1 MRSRP
6 EGRARM
12 VRSGCLLMAV
22 MMSCAACASTVNGRR
37 QEVAFSSDPP
47 GAEVIV
53 DGADLGTTPAV
64 INLARHHDHSV
75 RIEKPGYVAYEMTT
89 TSSLTNWGWSYLPIV
104 IFPPAIFILFADDGA
119 FEVVPHEVSAHLVA
133 APTAP
138 EPSK

>member
-1 MRSRP
+1 MKSAANC
-6 EGRARM
+6 RARLA
-12 VRSGCLLMAV
+12 RSGCLPLALLMC
-22 MMSCAACASTVNGRR
+22 CASCASTVNGRR

-64 INLARHHDHSV
+64 IDLARHHDHTV

-89 TSSLTNWGWSYLPIV
+89 TSSLTNWGWTYLPVV

-119 FEVVPHEVSAHLVA
+119 FEIVPHEVTANLVA
-133 APTAP
+133 APSPA